1 MLQTK
6 GLFCSLMELYIH
18 AIIIL
23 VYPILCFF
31 TPLLQYEPFSRQIQ
45 NIATALIPANTTNLN
60 DVLAQI
66 TEAPQDDVD
75 KVIHHLLL
83 VEAAVSLDGN
93 SIRPHKELDR
103 QEIDEFEP
111 QLTVNCPRGWQ
122 LLQNQLNTDA
132 PEDLSPAGLKR
143 LNYRMR
149 ALATFK
155 R

>member
-1 MLQTK
+1 MQAEISTFRIVRENLKAFGKGETIIVSYIGLRTK
-6 GLFCSLMELYIH
+6 AAKWPRIG
-18 AIIIL
+18 
-23 VYPILCFF
+23 
-31 TPLLQYEPFSRQIQ
+31 
-45 NIATALIPANTTNLN
+45 
-60 DVLAQI
+60 
-66 TEAPQDDVD
+66 
-75 KVIHHLLL
+75 HLLL

-143 LNYRMR
+143 LN
-149 ALATFK
+149 
-155 R
+155 